1 MAMGKMRN
9 TKCGTT
15 VIGPHVRP
23 RDRSYYAVYRN
34 PRVAGAVVNCVMQM

>member
-23 RDRSYYAVYRN
+23 RVRSYY
-34 PRVAGAVVNCVMQM
+34 AGAVVNCVMQM